1 MNRLEL
7 EFARKRK
14 QKTKAD
20 MAAAIGKSVVSYA
33 KKELGEVRFSDEE
46 KVIIA
51 RELDLTG
58 DQVNAI
64 FLTVAY
70 HVGKYMHSSNRRGN
84 YTAEGR

>member
-14 QKTKAD
+14 QKSKAD

-51 RELDLTG
+51 RELDLTA

-64 FLTVAY
+64 FF
-70 HVGKYMHSSNRRGN
+70 VGSLPCR
-84 YTAEGR
+84 